1 MKMEPPVQRRASP
14 TDYLANERTFLA
26 WIRTG
31 IAIMAFGFV
40 AVKFS
45 VFLNQVH
52 LLSGESIK
60 LPNAGHSYWIGMGLV
75 ILGTIMSVL
84 AFIRYRQVENQL
96 HDSRFRSSTVLSLL
110 LTVCILFAGI
120 LLVIYLL

>member
-1 MKMEPPVQRRASP
+1 METSPKKKASA

-45 VFLNQVH
+45 LFLNQIRFIADEE
-52 LLSGESIK
+52 LQ
-60 LPNAGHSYWIGMGLV
+60 LPSAGYSYWVEMGLV
-75 ILGTIMSVL
+75 VLGTVMSVL

-96 HDSRFRSSTVLSLL
+96 NESAYHSSTVLSLL
-110 LTVCILFAGI
+110 LTVCILFVGI
-120 LLVIYLL
+120 LLVIYLA

>member
-1 MKMEPPVQRRASP
+1 MEPTPTKKASA

-45 VFLNQVH
+45 LFLNQ
-52 LLSGESIK
+52 IK
-60 LPNAGHSYWIGMGLV
+60 LIADENLQLPDAGYSYWIGMGLV
-75 ILGTIMSVL
+75 VLGTVMSVL

-96 HDSRFRSSTVLSLL
+96 HERQFHSSTVLSML
-110 LTVCILFAGI
+110 LTVCILFVGI
-120 LLVIYLL
+120 LLVIYLS

>member
-1 MKMEPPVQRRASP
+1 MESPVPKKASP

-45 VFLNQVH
+45 LFLNQVN
-52 LLSGESIK
+52 LLSGENIK

-75 ILGTIMSVL
+75 ILGTIMSLL